1 MSAAQIAIEVFRKAL
16 PADEAVIDNRY
27 FHRLM
32 AVLAVLLAATAAACI
47 WFLHYGFAV
56 SDADTLTGYV
66 PFGAALAY
74 CGWARYQRL
83 FQSCALVCWTCLF
96 SVLLKFPLY
105 VAVRLHRPLAD
116 PLLAQMDGTLHV
128 DVSGIVDLMAHHH
141 GLRLLFNESY
151 AMLMPLIVLASLLT
165 AMRFHFNAAKQLIIG
180 TIFGTLIGSVL
191 FALLPAIG
199 PWSADHF
206 APTAL
211 QSQCESL
218 FTILR
223 TGSMHRIDFD
233 EPGFV
238 CFPSFHVFLA
248 VLAAA
253 AVGSIR
259 PLRIPAIV
267 LTVLICVST
276 LTTGWHY
283 GADVAGGLILAA
295 VSILAARLFTR
306 VEARL
311 AGQDASAR

>member
-16 PADEAVIDNRY
+16 PADEAVIDNRN
-27 FHRLM
+27 FHRAM
-32 AVLAVLLAATAAACI
+32 AVLAVLLVATAAVCVRY
-47 WFLHYGFAV
+47 LQYGLAA
-56 SDADTLTGYV
+56 SDLDTLTGYV

-83 FQSCALVCWTCLF
+83 YQACALVCWSCLF

-105 VAVRLHRPLAD
+105 AAVRIHRPLGD
-116 PLLAQMDGTLHV
+116 PLLAQMDGALHV
-128 DVSGIVDLMAHHH
+128 DVSGIVALMAHHH
-141 GLRLLFNESY
+141 GWRLLLNESY
-151 AMLMPLIVLASLLT
+151 AMLMPLVVLASVLT

-180 TIFGTLIGSVL
+180 TIFGTLTGSVL

-199 PWSADHF
+199 PWSVDHF
-206 APTAL
+206 APTVL

-218 FTILR
+218 FMTLR

-248 VLAAA
+248 VLGAAA
-253 AVGSIR
+253 IGSIR

-267 LTVLICVST
+267 LTVLICLST

-306 VEARL
+306 LEARL
-311 AGQDASAR
+311 AAQDASSC